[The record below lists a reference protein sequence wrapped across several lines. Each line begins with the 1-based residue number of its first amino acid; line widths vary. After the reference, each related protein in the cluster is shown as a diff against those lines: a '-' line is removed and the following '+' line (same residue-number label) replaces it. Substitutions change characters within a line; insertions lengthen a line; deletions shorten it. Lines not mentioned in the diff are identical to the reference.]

1 MSILDLG
8 QYMFGD
14 VDQQIGWFQSKGLL
28 AMNKSCPVCSQP
40 MDMQNAVMSLTS
52 IGMYTIIQ
60 QNTMCLGH
68 NSLWYAF
75 VTDGDVVIL
84 PAGSQ
89 QGLGMGPSLLSP
101 TWHCSNGCYW
111 CTGGL
116 VNIQLLMQPRR
127 PKSRKTPQSRHTS
140 ISGTFA
146 AGGSW
151 TMMHHSCWVD
161 SVLLCTLTS
170 LFLDTSPRYGTRV
183 WLL

>member
-1 MSILDLG
+1 MVLPWRARHRGKNEATKTTKMSILDLG

-28 AMNKSCPVCSQP
+28 ATNKTCAACSQQP
-40 MDMQNAVMSLTS
+40 MDMQKRSDVTDK
-52 IGMYTIIQ
+52 YRYVIQ

-101 TWHCSNGCYW
+101 T
-111 CTGGL
+111 
-116 VNIQLLMQPRR
+116 
-127 PKSRKTPQSRHTS
+127 
-140 ISGTFA
+140 
-146 AGGSW
+146 
-151 TMMHHSCWVD
+151 
-161 SVLLCTLTS
+161 
-170 LFLDTSPRYGTRV
+170 
-183 WLL
+183 